1 MIRAASRLKHGA
13 ILNFKPERAAVL
25 NFNAVASAAL
35 NFKRTAALNSKPK
48 CTRASNFKSE
58 QNAPVNFTAKRS
70 PVLNFNRAS
79 LNFKSRCDGFYRVAL
94 MHEAYDV
101 TGISEKNFI
110 SRCKILKADVKNL
123 AVSAKNFKFCGVTRA
138 CLDLKDIA
146 LARRSCSAAIL
157 SDEILSSRDKNFK
170 ACGKRSGVK
179 FLKSA
184 PKFRG
189 EQKGGCDAKYR

>member
-1 MIRAASRLKHGA
+1 MIRAASRLKQGA
-13 ILNFKPERAAVL
+13 ILNSKPERAAVL
-25 NFNAVASAAL
+25 K
-35 NFKRTAALNSKPK
+35 FKRTAASNSEPK
-48 CTRASNFKSE
+48 CAPALNFKSK
-58 QNAPVNFTAKRS
+58 QNASLNFTAKQS

-123 AVSAKNFKFCGVTRA
+123 AVSVKNFKFCGVTRA

-146 LARRSCSAAIL
+146 LARRSCSAAVL

-170 ACGKRSGVK
+170 ACSKRGGVK

-189 EQKGGCDAKYR
+189 EQKEGCDAKHR